1 MQVVAVNTSKDS
13 CWRWRIINYAGETV
27 AESRELLSDHWRCS
41 SAGGEKAHR
50 DECHRSVRARQLA
63 SFDISPAATLK
74 RRLLVHSIRELH
86 KASRD
91 TPAPLVELG
100 HTQSSGRDVGSLRTT
115 SLSRPRLWPSLPRS
129 SVVSSTVG
137 EMLGGLLCPFPR

>member
-13 CWRWRIINYAGETV
+13 CWRWRIINYARETV

-63 SFDISPAATLK
+63 SFDISPAAALK

-91 TPAPLVELG
+91 TRAPSRQTVSYS
-100 HTQSSGRDVGSLRTT
+100 TVWPPRSSSRTT
-115 SLSRPRLWPSLPRS
+115 SLTRPRLLRSLPRS

-137 EMLGGLLCPFPR
+137 EMLGGLPCPFPR